1 LLGSWDKDGFTTS
14 SSGGSTNFT
23 DEETHR
29 FPHFEISIDVISRC
43 EEIEISSSV
52 NMTVSTTILRGVDP
66 AFNTTSSTLN
76 DNLNLVSTLRVPEW
90 SHSEGEDGNVLLDW
104 SICSSQMELDT
115 STDSQGT
122 IVGTFVGISSSD
134 WDESLERITDGET
147 GGSTTISNDVGSR
160 HLDVVMK
167 ESLDRWSAGSS
178 RSNLEEDIDE
188 LLVGRTDSTS
198 TSEGSQVSWHIH
210 DVSNDVLSDG
220 LDGTGGSS
228 LGQRVNWL
236 KSSGDSHEWKSVS
249 SQ

>member
-1 LLGSWDKDGFTTS
+1 
-14 SSGGSTNFT
+14 
-23 DEETHR
+23 
-29 FPHFEISIDVISRC
+29 
-43 EEIEISSSV
+43 
-52 NMTVSTTILRGVDP
+52 MTVSTTILRGVDP

-115 STDSQGT
+115 STDSLGT
-122 IVGTFVGISSSD
+122 IVGTFVGISSTD

-147 GGSTTISNDVGSR
+147 GGSTTISKGSR
-160 HLDVVMK
+160 QLDVEMK

-210 DVSNDVLSDG
+210 NVSNDVLGDG
-220 LDGTGGSS
+220 LDGTGGRS
-228 LGQRVNWL
+228 LGLRVNWSL
-236 KSSGDSHEWKSVS
+236 SSSDTHEWKNVS
-249 SQ
+249 TNFIATTIGVSR